1 MPTWAMRIAVQRRL
15 GLPLQAAA
23 AAPAALLSK
32 HGRHFDLMGDVA
44 SNDGLA
50 GHQSRH
56 HLILESLY
64 DALKRVWGARVQYE
78 PADSMSYSDHRPDL
92 TVRDGADFWAI
103 DLKVFDPIGSDCGQ
117 VEHRGAFVAC
127 GNTRPEARRLV
138 IGLRARGVA
147 GTNFNPSTGLG
158 HVAAQDGHY
167 ARAEAHG
174 VRPLPALFET
184 FGGVGPELYEFLG
197 KAAEA
202 VQNKLSKGEYTT
214 RRPGQLVHGLASS
227 GSASR
232 WRRSS
237 RWPRRSR
244 RPWALP
250 RSGIRAEG
258 SERDVGVSRVWYSVM
273 W

>member
-1 MPTWAMRIAVQRRL
+1 MLFFDRAEPKIARF
-15 GLPLQAAA
+15 GDT
-23 AAPAALLSK
+23 S
-32 HGRHFDLMGDVA
+32 GR
-44 SNDGLA
+44 SP
-50 GHQSRH
+50 SRSSRA
-56 HLILESLY
+56 ERVY

-202 VQNKLSKGEYTT
+202 VQNKLSKGEYDETT
-214 RRPGQLVHGLASS
+214 WAARTWLGFVGQRLSVAAQLAMTEEIAQALGLAAV
-227 GSASR
+227 GD
-232 WRRSS
+232 
-237 RWPRRSR
+237 PRGR
-244 RPWALP
+244 
-250 RSGIRAEG
+250 E
-258 SERDVGVSRVWYSVM
+258 
-273 W
+273 